1 MKKNKPELTG
11 GGDRKERYSNLELL
25 RIFTMLCI
33 IAHHYVV
40 NSGITDKITPANTL
54 QWNSLS
60 ALIFG
65 WGGKTGINCFV
76 LITGYFMCKS
86 RINVKKF
93 LEIFLEIEFYE
104 IIFYVVFVCA
114 GYEPFSL
121 KIFIKTVCLP
131 IYDIGHGFCGS
142 YLVFFLFIPYLNLLI
157 KNMDEK
163 QHLYL
168 IVLCLLVGTV
178 FQTFLKAPSAFTYI
192 GWFIVLYFIA
202 SYIRM
207 FSDKEYDNR
216 WFPQDIFDRN
226 KIWGYAAIFSLL
238 LSWCSVIAGAV
249 AYHLIDKDLAYYFV
263 ADSNKLLA
271 VITSICVFIFFK
283 NLRIGQNKIVNTVA
297 KSTFGVLLIHANS
310 DIMRRWLWRDL
321 LDNVH
326 AYQIG
331 ADDICYFMIHV
342 SGSVIIVYCVCTMI
356 DMIRIRAFS
365 FVKKLGYTYIY
376 RYKE

>member
-1 MKKNKPELTG
+1 
-11 GGDRKERYSNLELL
+11 
-25 RIFTMLCI
+25 MLCI

-121 KIFIKTVCLP
+121 KVFIKTVCLP